1 MGWTTYLVMYFRA
14 GKEKA
19 SEVVR
24 KVESV
29 GFKTT
34 FGPVDFIY
42 EWKQEPT
49 KEQILKLADRLTK
62 ALDGTGVMFN
72 IDTHNTLGIG

>member
-1 MGWTTYLVMYFRA
+1 MSWKTYLVMYFRA
-14 GKEKA
+14 GNEKA

-29 GFKTT
+29 GFRTT

-42 EWKQEPT
+42 DWEIEPT
-49 KEQILKLADRLTK
+49 KDEILKLADRLSE
-62 ALDGTGVMFN
+62 ALKDSGAMFN
-72 IDTHNTLGIG
+72 IDTHEAP